1 MNFIR
6 IGDKLISREKISDA
20 INKVL
25 ELRYR
30 GLSQQDVADR
40 LHLDRSFISRLES
53 LGEVRKGGT
62 IALVGFPVLNKDEIL
77 SLANEEGVDFTF
89 LMTEKERRDFI
100 ERPSGLELFNQVMEM
115 VGRVR
120 QYDIVIVLGS
130 DKRVALIQ
138 ALLDREVISVEIG
151 KSPIEEDKFVD
162 PGHLRGLIHSLRREP

>member
-6 IGDKLISREKISDA
+6 IGDKLVSREKISDA

-25 ELRYR
+25 DLRYQ

-62 IALVGFPVLNKDEIL
+62 VALVGFPVLNKEEIL
-77 SLANEEGVDFTF
+77 RLATEEGVDFSF

-100 ERPSGLELFNQVMEM
+100 DHSSGLDLFNQVMEL

-120 QYDIVIVLGS
+120 QYDVVIFLGS

-151 KSPIEEDKFVD
+151 KSPIEEDKHVD
-162 PGHLRGLIHSLRREP
+162 PGRLRRLIRSLRRDP